1 MLLSY
6 RRALSTPSKHCE
18 LIVNY
23 NQETNNNYQ
32 MSVPQQS
39 LRKHRQTLLPE
50 AANNGSKKSYGE
62 IDSFKGQLPAVAL
75 KDREKV
81 GNLVKKRFS
90 SRVQV
95 DNVYAMGGELPPLP
109 ANASKMISE
118 STRKVSAAEGQ
129 RASGQGQGL
138 AVPSGAGNPSR
149 SANPYADVNDSYAS
163 SYPAADE
170 STGGDAPSSE
180 VNHKH
185 SPVSRTTD
193 RRQHRTAPEFHSKS
207 SIISARTDAFLDRNF
222 DPKAYLAAECPGASE
237 QELKEFNDDMNLRHK
252 QLKIERRNALH
263 NNYKAFL
270 RVGSQVAG
278 FVGELE
284 SVRRLISDLRDT
296 TSAMIDDANVVLSSQ
311 TKKEN
316 GSDLNRSGSRNS
328 VIMLERV
335 WANELASLFKHV
347 EGAQQYL
354 PSIPGRHVVT
364 ESGGWYQLNAATWRP
379 LQPAHI
385 FLLNDHILIA
395 TKKRNAARGADHQV
409 ADRLI
414 AENCWPLNDVTLI
427 DISKEGQADP
437 SRAQYTENSICLQ
450 HGSSSFVYR
459 AENGSQ
465 HRKIID
471 QFARAKQDLSKLG
484 VMGGRSHS
492 RQSSGSGNIFGTGPG
507 SRVASGA
514 GTGAENGDRI
524 NDVTTTLQDLKEIDH
539 AISDLDITIAYRKFD
554 EAVDLIDSHLH
565 GIRNGSY
572 QTRGRSITGE
582 IIIPSEVFKSKIEQR
597 ISEVSDLLLAELS
610 QEYLS
615 RSQIQKCVELLIK
628 LDIEEQAK
636 KTYLESRRSQL
647 QRRSKQV
654 EFHGDIINYIRQQ
667 AIIYFRMIASTVEIF
682 LNCFKNPEH
691 TSSVVHWTKEQVDAY
706 SVLFSRQLYNV
717 SQDTSTYRK
726 CAEIT
731 RQQSS
736 DLETLGLDFGFRLS
750 FLYPSQQSS
759 VKSAGSARGG
769 AADELM

>member
-1 MLLSY
+1 
-6 RRALSTPSKHCE
+6 
-18 LIVNY
+18 
-23 NQETNNNYQ
+23 
-32 MSVPQQS
+32 MSVPKQS
-39 LRKHRQTLLPE
+39 LRKHRQTLLPD
-50 AANNGSKKSYGE
+50 AIPSGAKKSYGE
-62 IDSFKGQLPAVAL
+62 IDSFKGQLPAVAM

-95 DNVYAMGGELPPLP
+95 DNVYAMGSDLPPLP

-118 STRKVSAAEGQ
+118 STRKVSTAEGG
-129 RASGQGQGL
+129 RAPVTGTHTNDGK
-138 AVPSGAGNPSR
+138 PERP
-149 SANPYADVNDSYAS
+149 ANPYADVNDSYAS
-163 SYPAADE
+163 NYSAAADNSVVRDDLTE
-170 STGGDAPSSE
+170 E

-185 SPVSRTTD
+185 SPVSRATD
-193 RRQHRTAPEFHSKS
+193 RRQHRSGPEFKSKS
-207 SIISARTDAFLDRNF
+207 SIESARTEAFLDRNF
-222 DPKAYLAAECPGASE
+222 DAKAYLAAEYPGASE
-237 QELKEFNDDMNLRHK
+237 QELKEFNDDMNQRHK
-252 QLKIERRNALH
+252 QLKIERQNALH
-263 NNYKAFL
+263 HSYKAFL
-270 RVGSQVAG
+270 LVGSQVNG

-284 SVRRLISDLRDT
+284 TVRRLISDLRDT
-296 TSAMIDDANVVLSSQ
+296 TSAMIDDASVVLSSQ
-311 TKKEN
+311 SKQEN
-316 GSDLNRSGSRNS
+316 GSELSRAGSRNS
-328 VIMLERV
+328 SIMLERV

-354 PSIPGRHVVT
+354 PAIPGRHVVA

-395 TKKRNAARGADHQV
+395 TKKRNATRGADHQIS
-409 ADRLI
+409 DRLI
-414 AENCWPLNDVTLI
+414 AENCWPLNDITLL
-427 DISKEGQADP
+427 DISKDRQVDP
-437 SRAQYTENSICLQ
+437 SKAQYTEGAICLQ

-459 AENGSQ
+459 AESSSQ

-471 QFARAKQDLSKLG
+471 QFARAKRELSKLG
-484 VMGGRSHS
+484 VIGGRSHS
-492 RQSSGSGNIFGTGPG
+492 RQSSGSGNVFGTATG
-507 SRVASGA
+507 SRSASAAGA
-514 GTGAENGDRI
+514 GADHSDQV

-554 EAVDLIDSHLH
+554 EAVDLIDSHLY
-565 GIRNGSY
+565 GVRNGSY
-572 QTRGRSITGE
+572 QTKGRSITGD
-582 IIIPSEVFKSKIEQR
+582 IIIPSEVFKSKLEQR

-610 QEYLS
+610 QDYLS

-647 QRRSKQV
+647 QRRAKQV

-717 SQDTSTYRK
+717 SQDTSTYQK

-750 FLYPSQQSS
+750 FLYPSKQPTA
-759 VKSAGSARGG
+759 KSAGSARGG